1 MNGSKHV
8 EDPTENSH
16 AKSSSF
22 LDNLY
27 LNKSDADD
35 DTDEDAEEITSTRKR
50 GANKIYEEKQT
61 YPDLKTATDSLRKL
75 GWIKG
80 KNRKDKQLLRCK
92 RGCPKALFCQLTK
105 NGITAYIILIL
116 KFYLKFFLTPH

>member
-1 MNGSKHV
+1 MSNEQNDLNGSKHV
-8 EDPTENSH
+8 EDPTENSN

-22 LDNLY
+22 LDNLN

-80 KNRKDKQLLRCK
+80 KNRKDNLC
-92 RGCPKALFCQLTK
+92 
-105 NGITAYIILIL
+105 
-116 KFYLKFFLTPH
+116 

>member
-1 MNGSKHV
+1 MSNEQNDLNESKHV
-8 EDPTENSH
+8 EDPTENSN

-22 LDNLY
+22 LDNLN

-35 DTDEDAEEITSTRKR
+35 NTDEDAEEITSTRKR

-80 KNRKDKQLLRCK
+80 KNRKDNLC
-92 RGCPKALFCQLTK
+92 
-105 NGITAYIILIL
+105 
-116 KFYLKFFLTPH
+116 

>member
-1 MNGSKHV
+1 MSNEQNDLNGSKHV

-27 LNKSDADD
+27 LNKSDTDD

-50 GANKIYEEKQT
+50 GANKIYEEKQA
-61 YPDLKTATDSLRKL
+61 YY
-75 GWIKG
+75 
-80 KNRKDKQLLRCK
+80 KDKQLFRCK
-92 RGCPKALFCQLTK
+92 RGCSKALFCQNKKWGYCIRVHL
-105 NGITAYIILIL
+105 
-116 KFYLKFFLTPH
+116 

>member
-1 MNGSKHV
+1 MSNEQNDLNGSKHV

-50 GANKIYEEKQT
+50 GANKIYEEKQNQVG
-61 YPDLKTATDSLRKL
+61 LKEKTSNCYVASVGAQK
-75 GWIKG
+75 
-80 KNRKDKQLLRCK
+80 
-92 RGCPKALFCQLTK
+92 PYFVS
-105 NGITAYIILIL
+105 
-116 KFYLKFFLTPH
+116 